1 VHVAPYPTGVPRL
14 VPLVATGDREFVDA
28 LRRTWDAGDAVL
40 PVDPRL
46 PAAATD
52 AVRTAMRAGD
62 DVDDGDALVMA
73 TSGSTGEP
81 KGVVLTHD
89 AVAAAVR
96 MGNAALDVDP
106 SSDRWLACLPLAHMG
121 GLNVVLRAVLSGTP
135 LELLRSFDAAA
146 VTRSDATL
154 TSLVPTALAR
164 LDAGA
169 VARWRRILLG
179 GSAPPPS
186 LPPNVVPT
194 YGLTETCGG
203 CVYAGVPFAGVDVRV
218 DPATAEI
225 HLRGPLLLRCY
236 RDGTDPKTADGWF
249 ATGDAGRLDDDGTLH
264 VDGRLT
270 DLIVTGGENV
280 WPVAVERSLRT
291 HRAIA
296 DCVVAGRRDPEWGE
310 CVVAW
315 VVVHDGDDPP
325 SLDEVRDHVKADLA
339 PWCAPREL
347 HVVDDLPRT
356 PSGKVRRPTNSA

>member
-1 VHVAPYPTGVPRL
+1 MPRL
-14 VPLVATGDREFVDA
+14 VPLVARGDREFVDA
-28 LRRTWDAGDAVL
+28 LRRTWDGGDAVL

-46 PAAATD
+46 PTAAAE
-52 AVRTAMRAGD
+52 ALATAMRAGD
-62 DVDDGDALVMA
+62 RVDDGDALVMA
-73 TSGSTGEP
+73 TSGSTGAP

-96 MGNAALDVDP
+96 LGNAALDVDP
-106 SSDRWLACLPLAHMG
+106 GRDRWLACLPLAHMG

-135 LELLRSFDAAA
+135 LDVLPSFDAAA

-164 LDAGA
+164 LDDDA

-186 LPPNVVPT
+186 LPANVVPT

-203 CVYAGVPFAGVDVRV
+203 CVYAGVPFDGVDVRV
-218 DPATAEI
+218 EPATGEI

-249 ATGDAGRLDDDGTLH
+249 PTGDAGWMDDDGILH

-291 HRAIA
+291 HPAIKE
-296 DCVVAGRRDPEWGE
+296 CVVAGRPDPAWGE

-325 SLDEVRDHVKADLA
+325 SLGELRDHVKADLA
-339 PWCAPREL
+339 PWCAPKEI
-347 HVVDDLPRT
+347 HVVAHLPRT
-356 PSGKVRRPTNSA
+356 PSGKVRRPRR